1 MKIADSM
8 NESAPPHK
16 RVVDGW
22 IHTRCLDCE
31 VEYALTQL
39 DLRETADSGEYA
51 CPKCHA
57 MIVEVERYP
66 DGEIA
71 QRATDGLWVVRPN

>member
-1 MKIADSM
+1 
-8 NESAPPHK
+8 
-16 RVVDGW
+16 VDGW
-22 IHTRCLDCE
+22 IRTRCVDCDA
-31 VEYALTQL
+31 EYALTDL

-57 MIVEVERYP
+57 VIVEVERYP

-71 QRATDGLWVVRPN
+71 QRATDGLWVRRP

>member
-1 MKIADSM
+1 
-8 NESAPPHK
+8 
-16 RVVDGW
+16 VD
-22 IHTRCLDCE
+22 CDA
-31 VEYALTQL
+31 EYALTDL

-57 MIVEVERYP
+57 VIVEVERYP

-71 QRATDGLWVVRPN
+71 QRATDGLWVRRP